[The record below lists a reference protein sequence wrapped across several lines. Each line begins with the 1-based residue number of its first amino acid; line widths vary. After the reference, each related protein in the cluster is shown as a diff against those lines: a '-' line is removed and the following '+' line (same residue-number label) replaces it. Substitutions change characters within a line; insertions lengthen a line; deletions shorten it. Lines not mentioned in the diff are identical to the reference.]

1 MYSSSRRYE
10 DGVKMNYFHQG
21 LHMVDH
27 VYEHGN
33 CSQTSPVWMDNGRLQ
48 KEQASKFKHIV
59 SQRKSKNRGE
69 RPPRTDQLSQGLN
82 RGLHA
87 RSTED
92 ATSHPATS
100 PTSVRPLLNE
110 RNGALA
116 HDELFDMFLSSF
128 VDAAWSGPSHDDT
141 LTTEPPSYAHP
152 EAPVPVPAL
161 FKNIES
167 GPDSSSPGSSEGTLW
182 MPHNELGVREPNTVP
197 GDVVLQ
203 EDIRFATNGRTLSD
217 VDELTWSTSQNTNT
231 FPKDAVFNDY
241 MALKPPTQKRAVAPH
256 CHGQSIHWAVAP
268 RESPQSGGAEDAL
281 FMHYLD
287 RVFYIQ
293 FPFYLSR
300 DRRGRGWL
308 FSILRRVKPAYY
320 ATLALSERDLLSTH
334 PQNTDIPS
342 SLARLRSTD
351 GYYYLAAQGT
361 QRIIEGSYSWNGCSH
376 LAHNLEGLTSIL
388 QLLFWE
394 VCGRHLFLDPLLTL
408 PTFKLFAG
416 GTRNWQP
423 LLRAA
428 AGLIPELVQARMSLA
443 GADANYA
450 NDQQYRR
457 TLSPEDDCA
466 TNVLLGS
473 FISFDIIS
481 SASTRR
487 TPFLDIDHGQALS
500 NLGISLESI
509 TGCRNAIMALIY
521 EISALDRW
529 KEESQAAHRLS
540 IIDLAER
547 GRQIE
552 ERLRQE
558 LADMD
563 DMPLTGPS
571 LWNHSGIQTAP
582 SNHEISKLFALSAV
596 IYLHVVISGAHPEL
610 PEIAEAVSQT
620 VVVFKG
626 LRDRR
631 LLQSIL
637 VWPFCISGCLAVGE
651 QQSFFRD
658 LFSAAGIKESTIGT
672 CFEAFQIMEECW
684 EARKTR
690 SYNCDWVSIMKQR
703 GYYVLLR

>member
-1 MYSSSRRYE
+1 
-10 DGVKMNYFHQG
+10 
-21 LHMVDH
+21 
-27 VYEHGN
+27 
-33 CSQTSPVWMDNGRLQ
+33 MDNGSLQ
-48 KEQASKFKHIV
+48 KEQALKFKHIV
-59 SQRKSKNRGE
+59 SQRKSKNRDKKS
-69 RPPRTDQLSQGLN
+69 PRTSQLSQDLS
-82 RGLHA
+82 RGLHQL
-87 RSTED
+87 STED
-92 ATSHPATS
+92 ATSHPAPSSTS
-100 PTSVRPLLNE
+100 FRPLLNE
-110 RNGALA
+110 RDSAVVQ
-116 HDELFDMFLSSF
+116 DELFDMFLSSF
-128 VDAAWSGPSHDDT
+128 INPSWSAPSHNDI
-141 LTTEPPSYAHP
+141 LITEPPSYADQ
-152 EAPVPVPAL
+152 EAHAPIPTF

-167 GPDSSSPGSSEGTLW
+167 GPDSTSPGSLEETLW
-182 MPHNELGVREPNTVP
+182 IPHNKLGIHEPNAVQ
-197 GDVVLQ
+197 GDIVLQ
-203 EDIRFATNGRTLSD
+203 EDIRFATNGRALSD
-217 VDELTWSTSQNTNT
+217 TDKLTWSSSQNNSNFTR
-231 FPKDAVFNDY
+231 DVVFNDY
-241 MALKPPTQKRAVAPH
+241 IALKPTTQKRTVAPQ

-268 RESPQSGGAEDAL
+268 CGSVQSGRAEDAL

-320 ATLALSERDLLSTH
+320 ATLALSERELLSTH
-334 PQNTDIPS
+334 PKNTDITS
-342 SLARLRSTD
+342 SLAQLRSRD
-351 GYYYLAAQGT
+351 GYYYLAVQGT
-361 QRIIEGSYSWNGCSH
+361 QRIIEGSYTWNGHTH

-394 VCGRHLFLDPLLTL
+394 
-408 PTFKLFAG
+408 LFAG
-416 GTRNWQP
+416 GTRNWEA
-423 LLRAA
+423 LLRAGA
-428 AGLIPELVQARMSLA
+428 KLIPGLVQARMSLNSP
-443 GADANYA
+443 DSNYT
-450 NDQQYRR
+450 NDQQHKR
-457 TLSPEDDCA
+457 TLTPEDDCA

-487 TPFLDIDHGQALS
+487 TPLLDIDHGQALS

-521 EISALDRW
+521 EISSLDRW
-529 KEESQAAHRLS
+529 KEETQAAHRLS

-547 GRQIE
+547 GRHIE
-552 ERLRQE
+552 ERLRHE
-558 LADMD
+558 LVDMD
-563 DMPLTGPS
+563 NMPLTGPS
-571 LWNHSGIQTAP
+571 LWNQTAP
-582 SNHEISKLFALSAV
+582 SNHEISKLFALASI

-610 PEIAEAVSQT
+610 PEIAEAVSQA

-637 VWPFCISGCLAVGE
+637 VWPFCITGCLALGE

-658 LFSAAGIKESTIGT
+658 LFSATGITESTIGT
-672 CFEAFQIMEECW
+672 CFEAFKIMEECW